1 MPKNNLADKEFI
13 NAIDEFQSKYEKL
26 VWFARS
32 HPITDE
38 EYWDKVPH
46 DIREGAL
53 NAQAAVIKDF
63 PKEVEA
69 LCHHEGGDWSH
80 GFNSGC
86 LAAFR
91 FVLTALDNEWHQDP
105 DTNELWCEGGLET
118 ALEEFPAIDT

>member
-1 MPKNNLADKEFI
+1 MKNLADEEFLD
-13 NAIDEFQSKYEKL
+13 AIAEFQSKYEKL
-26 VWFARS
+26 VWYARS
-32 HPITDE
+32 KPPSNTD
-38 EYWDKVPH
+38 YWDKVPH
-46 DIREGAL
+46 KIREGAF
-53 NAQAAVIKDF
+53 NAQARVEEHF
-63 PKEVEA
+63 PQEVEA
-69 LCHHEGGDWSH
+69 LRNAEGDWTH

>member
-1 MPKNNLADKEFI
+1 MKNLADEEFLD
-13 NAIDEFQSKYEKL
+13 AIAEFQSKYGNL

-32 HPITDE
+32 HPITDK

-46 DIREGAL
+46 EIRESAF
-53 NAQAAVIKDF
+53 NAQARVKEHF
-63 PKEVEA
+63 PVEVEQ
-69 LCHHEGGDWSH
+69 LSNPDGGDWTH